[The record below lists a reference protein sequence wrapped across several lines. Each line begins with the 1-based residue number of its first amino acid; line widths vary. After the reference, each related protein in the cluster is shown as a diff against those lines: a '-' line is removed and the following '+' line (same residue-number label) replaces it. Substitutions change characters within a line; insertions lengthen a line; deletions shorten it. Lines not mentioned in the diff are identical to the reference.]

1 MTSSLQFD
9 AFLEALDDGDRARW
23 RIRIIRAGLSKNGNF
38 YSDGVLAEAAPLFEG
53 ARVLLRSDEEHLKGA
68 GKHFMNVIGRLTGPV
83 FRPGAHPD
91 TGELQATFELL
102 QPSGAVAARLRDAW
116 ARGMSGLF
124 GFSID
129 AEGEG
134 RIRQRGGRR
143 MRLTERISKVNS
155 VDLIVE
161 PGAGGGIISL
171 IEAKRNDPVT
181 REEMLNTIVS
191 LRPDLLEGKDLEALS
206 DEDVEAFFKL
216 ALESQGQTGGAAMS
230 VPAQPMPGAPAGGMT
245 EALAMRL
252 QALEQ
257 RAHLA
262 ETRAMM
268 REAISG
274 STLPP
279 AAKEKLSV
287 DFARRAHFTEAEVRQ
302 AIREEAA
309 YLARFVESGRVT
321 GLGDLPR
328 IEAGESRAEK
338 TSKMLDACFD
348 PNDRSVQSL
357 RECYVAITG
366 DKRITGAT
374 HNCDRALLREALD
387 GATLGQVLGNAITR
401 RMIADYNTADILD
414 VWRNLAQVVPVNDF
428 RTQERLRWGGYGDL
442 PAVAESGGYAALA
455 SPGDEKT
462 TYAVSKFG
470 GTEQITLEMIV
481 NDDMSVVQQIPR
493 KLARAAKRTLSKFV
507 IDLMATDPVIYDG
520 LTLFHV
526 NHANVMFGALSEA
539 NYAAARLLMVKQ
551 TEFGTTEPLHVNPKY
566 LWVPAELEQA
576 SHDIFKRG
584 QDDRD
589 QSFVQTLRPE
599 VVPVWYWTDQFAWF
613 VTADWREVPT
623 IEVGFLGG
631 CEEPE
636 LFVQDTPAQGSMFA
650 NDTITYKIRHIYGGA
665 VLDYRGF
672 VSSTAAAG

>member
-1 MTSSLQFD
+1 
-9 AFLEALDDGDRARW
+9 
-23 RIRIIRAGLSKNGNF
+23 
-38 YSDGVLAEAAPLFEG
+38 
-53 ARVLLRSDEEHLKGA
+53 
-68 GKHFMNVIGRLTGPV
+68 
-83 FRPGAHPD
+83 
-91 TGELQATFELL
+91 
-102 QPSGAVAARLRDAW
+102 
-116 ARGMSGLF
+116 
-124 GFSID
+124 
-129 AEGEG
+129 
-134 RIRQRGGRR
+134 
-143 MRLTERISKVNS
+143 
-155 VDLIVE
+155 
-161 PGAGGGIISL
+161 
-171 IEAKRNDPVT
+171 
-181 REEMLNTIVS
+181 MLNTIVS

-230 VPAQPMPGAPAGGMT
+230 VPAQAMPGAMT

-374 HNCDRALLREALD
+374 HNCDRSLLREALD

-401 RMIADYNTADILD
+401 RMIADYNTTDILD

-493 KLARAAKRTLSKFV
+493 KLARASCHRIVPFCFDERDDPAAGAWLDDEIDGVDFADALGEPHPPATVLADPAFAFGIDGKAEQPGHAAGPSVAKPGGDR
-507 IDLMATDPVIYDG
+507 AAG
-520 LTLFHV
+520 LQQLERRLKLTGIGVRSRPKHRPGQAADHV
-526 NHANVMFGALSEA
+526 HEVLAGALEMLFVRAQQDPRSLEE
-539 NYAAARLLMVKQ
+539 RRG
-551 TEFGTTEPLHVNPKY
+551 FGQHP
-566 LWVPAELEQA
+566 
-576 SHDIFKRG
+576 IG
-584 QDDRD
+584 
-589 QSFVQTLRPE
+589 
-599 VVPVWYWTDQFAWF
+599 
-613 VTADWREVPT
+613 
-623 IEVGFLGG
+623 IEVAVLG
-631 CEEPE
+631 EPRPDDPDAPTRPVAVVEGLKKGIE
-636 LFVQDTPAQGSMFA
+636 LRGSSHLF
-650 NDTITYKIRHIYGGA
+650 NTYKTY
-665 VLDYRGF
+665 
-672 VSSTAAAG
+672 